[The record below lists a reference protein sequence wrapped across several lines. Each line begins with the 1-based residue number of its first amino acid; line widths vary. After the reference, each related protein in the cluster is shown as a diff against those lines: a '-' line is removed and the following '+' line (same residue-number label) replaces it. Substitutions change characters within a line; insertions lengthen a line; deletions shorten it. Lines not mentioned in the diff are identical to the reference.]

1 MIGLRS
7 EIMGE
12 KSVDAAVMLNSELN
26 VINIGLEIFYNALKL
41 QNIKVLD
48 VNWNPPPK
56 LEKETQDLL
65 DTML

>member
-1 MIGLRS
+1 MK
-7 EIMGE
+7 E
-12 KSVDAAVMLNSELN
+12 KTTDAAAMLGSELN
-26 VINIGLEIFYNALKL
+26 VVNVGLEIFYSALKL

-65 DTML
+65 DKML